1 MFSAPTP
8 HRSSTKAKVISILL
22 GVLELTEGL
31 RTSPLDAVVML
42 QMPDVE
48 RVTALGPLVAG
59 SERPRKAGSL
69 LQLTTRASKYYPL
82 PVFWPSLGTFGR
94 HRLLGSAFLI
104 ICLWMLICY
113 CVPQRGHLPWKTR
126 PGLDLSGDP
135 EKRGSSRMEK
145 REHWGP
151 DPSTWGVQRGKGK
164 SSLQEDIACV
174 QRHVAPDAM
183 VPPAYILEALKG
195 TVTEAVPPG
204 TGMCWCTSGIGKLIR
219 KAPPKGRACTESPEA
234 QSTWGSTL
242 APAGCKAPFT
252 ESLSLPLKNT
262 SPSSASLVPFCV
274 PLPPPSCTNEGH
286 PDFTGTWHCV
296 KAEGELDELLVD
308 FGLGYL
314 VRSAASAYGYG
325 AGHITRT
332 CEHKG
337 TQMKYQEMGLEGL
350 KKVEYDL
357 PMEDQNM
364 GHHLQ
369 TTYWDEAQPH
379 VMVVE
384 AKDLQKA
391 KPSTWST
398 SWQYLLDENT
408 LIIKS
413 SSKADHV
420 ALWVYKREGHS

>member
-1 MFSAPTP
+1 MFSTCTP
-8 HRSSTKAKVISILL
+8 HRSSATATIISFVLC
-22 GVLELTEGL
+22 VLELSEAL

-42 QMPDVE
+42 QMPE
-48 RVTALGPLVAG
+48 ATRVTALSPLVAG
-59 SERPRKAGSL
+59 SEHPVGSF
-69 LQLTTRASKYYPL
+69 LQLNTRASKYYPL
-82 PVFWPSLGTFGR
+82 PALWPSLGAFGR
-94 HRLLGSAFLI
+94 HGLLGSAFFT
-104 ICLWMLICY
+104 ICLWMLVCY
-113 CVPQRGHLPWKTR
+113 CIAQREHWPWKTR
-126 PGLDLSGDP
+126 PKLDKFGDP
-135 EKRGSSRMEK
+135 QTKCSSRKENH
-145 REHWGP
+145 EHWGP
-151 DPSTWGVQRGKGK
+151 DPSTWGVQRGQGA
-164 SSLQEDIACV
+164 SSLQEDNVCV
-174 QRHVAPDAM
+174 QKNVAPDAM
-183 VPPAYILEALKG
+183 GPPAFVLEALKG
-195 TVTEAVPPG
+195 PEIEAVPPG
-204 TGMCWCTSGIGKLIR
+204 TGMCWCTSGIEKLIR
-219 KAPPKGRACTESPEA
+219 KAPRKGKPCIESPKTQPTSA
-234 QSTWGSTL
+234 SSL
-242 APAGCKAPFT
+242 APAGCKTT
-252 ESLSLPLKNT
+252 ESVSLPLKNT
-262 SPSSASLVPFCV
+262 SSSSASMVPFCV
-274 PLPPPSCTNEGH
+274 PLPPPSCTHEGR

-337 TQMKYQEMGLEGL
+337 SRMKYQEMGLEGL

-391 KPSTWST
+391 KPSTWSI